1 MTENAAVPPS
11 PERSAG
17 RRFDR
22 ERGVTTHAV
31 LFLQDLDPD
40 TVGDAGAH
48 ATHYEAVPVEG
59 FLSLLRAVPE
69 EAIRRS
75 TFVDAG
81 AGMGRAVMLAAEYP
95 FAQIV
100 GIEISPALLAVAT
113 DNLAKARLPKRR
125 CADVRLVRADAR
137 RYRFPPGDLV
147 VFLYNPFDG
156 EALDALLDRLAQRRR
171 RGAEYVLYHTP
182 VHAERLAAR
191 GYAEIYAGN
200 ETLALFRPSGSGVAE
215 NVPVAL
221 PVDIQQDADGGKF
234 GKNGRTAER
243 HERQRNS
250 GNRHDA
256 DRHADVHEHVKEQD
270 ADDAG
275 GEQ

>member
-1 MTENAAVPPS
+1 VPPS

-31 LFLQDLDPD
+31 LFLQDLDPEA
-40 TVGDAGAH
+40 VGDAGAH

-59 FLSLLRAVPE
+59 FRSLLRAVPE
-69 EAIRRS
+69 EALRRS

-81 AGMGRAVMLAAEYP
+81 AGMGRAVLLAAEYP

-100 GIEISPALLAVAT
+100 GVEISPGLHAIAS
-113 DNLAKARLPKRR
+113 DNLTKARLPLRR
-125 CADVRLVRADAR
+125 CADIRLVRADAR
-137 RYRFPPGDLV
+137 HYRFPPGDLV

-156 EALDALLDRLAQRRR
+156 EALDAMLARLAARRK
-171 RGAEYVLYHTP
+171 RGAEYILYHTP
-182 VHAERLAAR
+182 VHAERLVAR
-191 GYAEIYAGN
+191 GYTEVYAGN
-200 ETLALFRPSGSGVAE
+200 ETLAVLRPADSGVAE
-215 NVPVAL
+215 NVAVAL
-221 PVDIQQDADGGKF
+221 PVNIQQDPDGGEF

-256 DRHADVHEHVKEQD
+256 DRHTDVDEHVKEQD
-270 ADDAG
+270 TDDAG

>member
-1 MTENAAVPPS
+1 MAQASFAAMSENAAMPPS
-11 PERSAG
+11 PERSSG

-31 LFLQDLDPD
+31 LFLQDLDPEA
-40 TVGDAGAH
+40 VGDAGKH
-48 ATHYEAVPVEG
+48 ATHYEAVPVADFRG
-59 FLSLLRAVPE
+59 LIAAIPPE
-69 EAIRRS
+69 RIAGS

-113 DNLAKARLPKRR
+113 DNLAKARLPKRH
-125 CADVRLVRADAR
+125 CADVRLVRGDAR

-156 EALDALLDRLAQRRR
+156 EALDALLDRLAERRK

-191 GYAEIYAGN
+191 GYTEIYAQN
-200 ETLALFRPSGSGVAE
+200 EMLAVFRPSDSGVAE
-215 NVPVAL
+215 NVAVAL
-221 PVDIQQDADGGKF
+221 PVDI
-234 GKNGRTAER
+234 
-243 HERQRNS
+243 
-250 GNRHDA
+250 
-256 DRHADVHEHVKEQD
+256 
-270 ADDAG
+270 
-275 GEQ
+275 